1 MSRDSRSV
9 GFAVASKDL
18 KRLDRLAGR
27 FAGGNRSAFLR
38 LALDRME
45 AADRAERLRRL
56 QAYGTQRAAERDI
69 ALDDIRDLVDR
80 VVDTN
85 KRT

>member
-1 MSRDSRSV
+1 MPRDSRSV

-45 AADRAERLRRL
+45 AADRAARLRNL
-56 QAYGTQRAAERDI
+56 QAYGTQRAAERGI
-69 ALDDIRDLVDR
+69 AVEDIRALVDR
-80 VVDTN
+80 ILDATD
-85 KRT
+85 RA